1 MPTSTSSTP
10 QSRQAIE
17 EGLLEHDHKQLKA
30 EGDECSTDQGPDI
43 DWTDQVMDPILKTPS
58 KSLSSS
64 KRKHKSPVTTPSSSK
79 SSSAPSTKV
88 PRLLLPSP
96 GKRYLQQQAH
106 AQQSEEANHQEVDTV
121 EDLVEKIVF
130 GEISQGPP
138 KVCSQ

>member
-17 EGLLEHDHKQLKA
+17 EGLLEHDQEQLKA
-30 EGDECSTDQGPDI
+30 EGDEYTTDQDPDM

-64 KRKHKSPVTTPSSSK
+64 KRKHKSPVATQSASKSSASSTPSS
-79 SSSAPSTKV
+79 KV

-96 GKRYLQQQAH
+96 GKRYLQQQ
-106 AQQSEEANHQEVDTV
+106 SEM
-121 EDLVEKIVF
+121 EKADDFDQIE
-130 GEISQGPP
+130 EITQFLQNQDKGIF
-138 KVCSQ
+138 KVRY

>member
-17 EGLLEHDHKQLKA
+17 EGLLEHDQKQPKA

-64 KRKHKSPVTTPSSSK
+64 KRKHKSPVATQSASKSSASSTPSS
-79 SSSAPSTKV
+79 KV

-96 GKRYLQQQAH
+96 GKRYLQQQ
-106 AQQSEEANHQEVDTV
+106 SEM
-121 EDLVEKIVF
+121 EKADDFDQIE
-130 GEISQGPP
+130 EITQFLQNQDKGIF
-138 KVCSQ
+138 KVRY

>member
-17 EGLLEHDHKQLKA
+17 EGLQEHDQEQLKA

-64 KRKHKSPVTTPSSSK
+64 KRKHKSPVATPSSSK
-79 SSSAPSTKV
+79 SSASSTPWSKV

-96 GKRYLQQQAH
+96 GKRYLQQQ
-106 AQQSEEANHQEVDTV
+106 SEM
-121 EDLVEKIVF
+121 EKADDFDQI
-130 GEISQGPP
+130 GEITQFLQNQDKGIF
-138 KVCSQ
+138 KVRYYDKT